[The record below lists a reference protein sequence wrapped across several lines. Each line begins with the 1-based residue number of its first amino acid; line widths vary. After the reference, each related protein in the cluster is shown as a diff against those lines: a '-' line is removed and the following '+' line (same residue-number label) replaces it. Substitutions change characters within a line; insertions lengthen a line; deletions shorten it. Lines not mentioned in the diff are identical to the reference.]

1 MWYVTLNGVLI
12 PTPYILYRDA
22 YEASLRIK
30 EANSPCIVDT
40 VYIPNDR

>member
-22 YEASLRIK
+22 YEASLIISK
-30 EANSPCIVDT
+30 ENSPCIVDT
-40 VYIPNDR
+40 VYIK